1 MGIPLITT
9 GNTYYKLLVL
19 FKTVCYLY
27 IYYYKETLEKSFEI
41 PIDKWSITWYHTIN
55 EKESTL
61 KEIQKG
67 T

>member
-1 MGIPLITT
+1 MEI
-9 GNTYYKLLVL
+9 LLVI
-19 FKTVCYLY
+19 YIY

-41 PIDKWSITWYHTIN
+41 TIDKWSDTWYHTIN